1 MKKDRMQRMQPYF
14 EQRNINI
21 HLLKE
26 RYGDID
32 LPDYHRSTVS
42 GVHDMNLRL
51 KQSGG
56 FAQQDRMIRDKRRAL
71 NKALKYSYQAA
82 LVKKY
87 IPDDAEVMD
96 GEKDNPPVRALI
108 NPNKLKLDYDDKII
122 SIGFEHG
129 FKSGDVFEW
138 CNTNTYWLVKTQELT
153 ELAYFRADI
162 RRCTQR
168 IKFLDEN
175 KIEHTIFAAVR
186 GPVETRIEF
195 IQKHGLYVD
204 VPNHSLNILM
214 PKNSHTLNYFQRYS
228 KFYLT
233 DADAP
238 DNKTCWRIEATDSIS
253 TPGILEI
260 TAVEYYANEQED
272 DVENGLVGALIS
284 EPIDPTPVS
293 QDTIIFINGETFI
306 KPKME
311 YIYTL
316 GREFNLPWKVEKGVP
331 VKLEPFVDENNFTCV
346 KVKWLSTYSGQ
357 FDLMIGNYKKTI
369 VVESLF

>member
-1 MKKDRMQRMQPYF
+1 MRPERMQNLQPYTL
-14 EQRNINI
+14 NKNTSLL
-21 HLLKE
+21 LLKE

-32 LPDYHRSTVS
+32 LPEYHCDTVDGS
-42 GVHDMNLRL
+42 NNMAIRL

-56 FAQQDRMIRDKRRAL
+56 FAQQNRMIRDKRQAL

-82 LVKKY
+82 LVKKV

-96 GEKDNPPVRALI
+96 EERDQPPVRALI
-108 NPNKLKLDYDDKII
+108 NANKLKFDYDDKII
-122 SIGFEHG
+122 SIGFEHN

-138 CNTNTYWLVKTQELT
+138 CNTNTYWIIYGQELT
-153 ELAYFRADI
+153 ELAYFRAGI

-175 KIEHTIFAAVR
+175 KIEHTVFAAVR
-186 GPVETRIEF
+186 GPVETRIDF
-195 IQKHGLYVD
+195 IQKHGLYID
-204 VPNHSLNILM
+204 TPNHSLNILM
-214 PKNSHTLNYFQRYS
+214 PKNSATMHYFQRYA

-233 DADAP
+233 DADSP
-238 DNKTCWRIEATDSIS
+238 DNKICWRVEATDSIS

-260 TAVEYYANEQED
+260 NAVEYYANEQED
-272 DVENGLVGALIS
+272 DVATGLVGALIT
-284 EPIDPTPVS
+284 EPIDPTSVT
-293 QDTIIFINGETFI
+293 QDTIIFIDGETFI

-311 YIYTL
+311 YEYTISKESKL
-316 GREFNLPWKVEKGVP
+316 NWSVSDKAP
-331 VKLEPFVDENNFTCV
+331 VKLQPYTDENGFACV
-346 KVKWLSTYSGQ
+346 KVKWMSTYSGQ

>member
-1 MKKDRMQRMQPYF
+1 MKPDRMQRMQPYF
-14 EQRNINI
+14 GQNNANLK
-21 HLLKE
+21 LLKE

-32 LPDYHRSTVS
+32 LPDYHRSTVT
-42 GVHDMNLRL
+42 GVHNMNLRL
-51 KQSGG
+51 QQSGG

-71 NKALKYSYQAA
+71 NKSLKYSYQAA

-96 GEKDNPPVRALI
+96 GERESPPVRALI

-129 FKSGDVFEW
+129 FKSGDIFEW
-138 CNTNTYWLVKTQELT
+138 CNTHTYWLIKTQELT

-175 KIEHTIFAAVR
+175 KIEHTVFAAVR
-186 GPVETRIEF
+186 GPVETRIDF
-195 IQKHGLYVD
+195 IQKHGIYVD

-214 PKNSHTLNYFQRYS
+214 PKNSYTLNYFQRYG
-228 KFYLT
+228 KFYLI

-238 DNKTCWRIEATDSIS
+238 DNKTCWRIEASDPIS
-253 TPGILEI
+253 TPGVLEI

-272 DVENGLVGALIS
+272 DIEKGLVGALIS
-284 EPIDPTPVS
+284 EPIDPNPVS
-293 QDTIIFINGETFI
+293 KDTIIFIDGETFI
-306 KPKME
+306 KPKIE

-316 GREFNLPWKVEKGVP
+316 GRAYNFPWKVDGKPP
-331 VKLEPFVDENNFTCV
+331 VKLEPFTDDNGFACV

-357 FDLMIGNYKKTI
+357 FDLMIGNYTKTI

>member
-1 MKKDRMQRMQPYF
+1 MRPDKMQHMQPYF
-14 EQRNINI
+14 EQRNANL

-42 GVHDMNLRL
+42 GVHNMNLRL
-51 KQSGG
+51 QQSGG

-71 NKALKYSYQAA
+71 NKSLKYSYQAA

-96 GEKDNPPVRALI
+96 GERESPPVRALI

-138 CNTNTYWLVKTQELT
+138 CNTHTYWLIKTQELT

-175 KIEHTIFAAVR
+175 KIEHTVFAAVR
-186 GPVETRIEF
+186 GPVETRIDF

-214 PKNSHTLNYFQRYS
+214 PKNSHTLKYFQRYN

-238 DNKTCWRIEATDSIS
+238 DNTTCWRIETTDSIS
-253 TPGILEI
+253 TPGVLEI
-260 TAVEYYANEQED
+260 NAVEYFANEQED

-293 QDTIIFINGETFI
+293 QDTIIFINGDTFI

-316 GREFNLPWKVEKGVP
+316 GREYPLPWKVEKGVP

-357 FDLMIGNYKKTI
+357 FDLMIGDYQKTI

>member
-1 MKKDRMQRMQPYF
+1 MKPDRMQRMQPYF
-14 EQRNINI
+14 GQNNANLK
-21 HLLKE
+21 LLKE

-32 LPDYHRSTVS
+32 LPDYHRSTVN
-42 GVHDMNLRL
+42 GVHNMNLRL
-51 KQSGG
+51 QQSGG

-71 NKALKYSYQAA
+71 NKSLKYSYQAA

-96 GEKDNPPVRALI
+96 GERESPPVRALI

-138 CNTNTYWLVKTQELT
+138 CNTNTYWLIKTQELT

-175 KIEHTIFAAVR
+175 KIEHTVFAAVR
-186 GPVETRIEF
+186 GPVETRIDF

-214 PKNSHTLNYFQRYS
+214 PKNSHTLKYFQRYN

-238 DNKTCWRIEATDSIS
+238 DNTTCWRIEATDSIS
-253 TPGILEI
+253 TPGVLEI
-260 TAVEYYANEQED
+260 NAVEYFANEQED
-272 DVENGLVGALIS
+272 DVENGLVGALIT

-293 QDTIIFINGETFI
+293 KETIIFIIGETFI

-316 GREFNLPWKVEKGVP
+316 GREYSLPWKVEKGVP

-357 FDLMIGNYKKTI
+357 FDLMIGDYQKTI

>member
-1 MKKDRMQRMQPYF
+1 MKPDRMQNLQPYF
-14 EQRNINI
+14 GQTNANLK
-21 HLLKE
+21 LLKE

-32 LPDYHRSTVS
+32 LPDYHRSQLD
-42 GVHDMNLRL
+42 GVHNMNLRL
-51 KQSGG
+51 QQSGG
-56 FAQQDRMIRDKRRAL
+56 FAQQDRMIRDKRKAL
-71 NKALKYSYQAA
+71 NKSLKYSYQAA

-96 GEKDNPPVRALI
+96 GERESPPVRALI

-138 CNTNTYWLVKTQELT
+138 CNTHTYWLIKTQELT

-175 KIEHTIFAAVR
+175 KIEHTVFAAVR
-186 GPVETRIEF
+186 GPVETRIDS
-195 IQKHGLYVD
+195 IQKHGIYVD

-214 PKNSHTLNYFQRYS
+214 PKNSHTLNYFQRYG

-233 DADAP
+233 DADVP
-238 DNKTCWRIEATDSIS
+238 DNKTCWRVEATDSIS

-272 DVENGLVGALIS
+272 DVEKGLVGTLIS
-284 EPIDPTPVS
+284 EPVDPTPVS
-293 QDTIIFINGETFI
+293 QETIIFINGDTFI

-311 YIYTL
+311 YVYTL
-316 GREFNLPWKVEKGVP
+316 GREYSLPWKVEKGVP

-357 FDLMIGNYKKTI
+357 FDLTIGDYKKTI

>member
-1 MKKDRMQRMQPYF
+1 MRPDRMQNLQPYF
-14 EQRNINI
+14 GQTNANLK
-21 HLLKE
+21 LLKE

-32 LPDYHRSTVS
+32 LPDYHRSQLD
-42 GVHDMNLRL
+42 GVHNMNLRL
-51 KQSGG
+51 QQSGG

-71 NKALKYSYQAA
+71 NKSLKYSYQAA

-96 GEKDNPPVRALI
+96 GERESPPVRALI

-138 CNTNTYWLVKTQELT
+138 CNTHTYWLIKTQELT

-175 KIEHTIFAAVR
+175 KIEHTVFAAVR
-186 GPVETRIEF
+186 GPVETRIDF
-195 IQKHGLYVD
+195 IQKHGIYVD

-214 PKNSHTLNYFQRYS
+214 PKNSHTLNYFQRYG
-228 KFYLT
+228 KFYLI
-233 DADAP
+233 DADSP

-253 TPGILEI
+253 TPGVLEV
-260 TAVEYYANEQED
+260 TAVEYFANEQED
-272 DVENGLVGALIS
+272 NIEKGLVGALIS

-293 QDTIIFINGETFI
+293 KEDIIFIIGDTFI

-316 GREFNLPWKVEKGVP
+316 GRKYNLPWKVEKGIP
-331 VKLEPFVDENNFTCV
+331 VKLEPFEDENNFTCV

-357 FDLMIGNYKKTI
+357 FDLTIGDYQKTI